1 MGYDARS
8 LRARS
13 WLGPLSAGSRLNWD
27 FLAKKMWHHFWA
39 EDSSVGLQLQDVHR
53 FFFFGLWMFMDVY
66 GVYDF
71 DTSQLDGVSK

>member
-1 MGYDARS
+1 VGYDARS

-13 WLGPLSAGSRLNWD
+13 GLVHCQLVRASTGIFWPRKCGTIFGPKIALLVYNYKMFID
-27 FLAKKMWHHFWA
+27 FI
-39 EDSSVGLQLQDVHR
+39 
-53 FFFFGLWMFMDVY
+53 FFGLWMFMDVY